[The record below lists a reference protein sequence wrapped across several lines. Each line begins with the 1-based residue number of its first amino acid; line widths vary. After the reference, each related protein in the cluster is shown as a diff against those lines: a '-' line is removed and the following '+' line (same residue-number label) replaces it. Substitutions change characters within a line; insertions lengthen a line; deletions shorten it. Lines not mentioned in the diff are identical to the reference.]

1 MIRYSYDIRRHL
13 CIISPGLG
21 PASVNWHVPRRCQS
35 CLNEL
40 IPAGAQGLIM
50 ACNLSILATLK
61 YFLSGINMYVS
72 FVFAFARD
80 SLPPPQRKKQP
91 IIFSAHPWMWVVCS
105 RAQKFARLGH
115 LNWKSALWW
124 HLCLERGWKKS
135 SYWSELKYSHWS
147 WSSVLHRNAQMHMW
161 VRGRAVTCQYMW
173 KMRCTA
179 VTWSLLPILWNTVTG
194 ILPAFWGALL
204 DDSVHGLRGLFM
216 SSLCLLSVVVFSCWQ
231 FCWWL
236 YSSESL
242 HVGMLLIMVLP
253 SEQAWRRTANSLAS
267 ATCEL
272 RC

>member
-124 HLCLERGWKKS
+124 HLCLERGWKKKLLLI
-135 SYWSELKYSHWS
+135 WAQILPLELELCSAQKRSGAYVREGKGSHLSIHVKDEMYSGHLESVAHLVKYSNWYFACILRSLVGWLSS
-147 WSSVLHRNAQMHMW
+147 WAE
-161 VRGRAVTCQYMW
+161 
-173 KMRCTA
+173 
-179 VTWSLLPILWNTVTG
+179 
-194 ILPAFWGALL
+194 GALYEL
-204 DDSVHGLRGLFM
+204 IVFAVSGGVF
-216 SSLCLLSVVVFSCWQ
+216 LLTV
-231 FCWWL
+231 
-236 YSSESL
+236 
-242 HVGMLLIMVLP
+242 LLMTV
-253 SEQAWRRTANSLAS
+253 
-267 ATCEL
+267 
-272 RC
+272 